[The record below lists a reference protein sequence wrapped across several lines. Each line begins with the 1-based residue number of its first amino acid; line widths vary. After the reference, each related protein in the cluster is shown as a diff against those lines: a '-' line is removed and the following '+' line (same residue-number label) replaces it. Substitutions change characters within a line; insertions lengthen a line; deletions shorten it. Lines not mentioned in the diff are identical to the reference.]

1 VVIRS
6 ISCFAG
12 CGGLDVAVE
21 LAIAGVEPVLYLENE
36 IATAE
41 ILVAR
46 IKEGS
51 LPPAHVWSDITTFD
65 ATQLRGKID
74 LVYGGFPCPDYSV
87 AGKRAGI
94 VGKHGQLWNS
104 MRRII
109 REVGASWVFLENVPG
124 ILYGHPVT
132 KWRAER
138 DLFGRTI
145 WTRYRMPAGLAFVL
159 ADLAEMGFDAEWG
172 CLPAAAVGA
181 SHKRD
186 RWFCLAYRPER
197 GCGELWQ
204 SSRRGGF
211 ADGRSEALADA
222 GCEPEQLQQR
232 DLRAES
238 PRSVIDVEDTP
249 RHERQG
255 IDGRREHQPGESTVD
270 RWPGPARDGG
280 QLANTT
286 EPRLEIGRRER
297 SDGECELATAKR
309 SGGTVE
315 HADSDRCEEIGRRA
329 QIESA
334 AGSGRDADIGSAT
347 LQSGAGLPIFA
358 PGPSDPCW
366 PDLLVRYPWMLPAI
380 SQAEAESDLRE
391 LAPGMADMVV
401 HERADALRAVGNGV
415 VAVQGAA
422 ILRELIRRVS
432 ERIAT

>member
-1 VVIRS
+1 MAIRS
-6 ISCFAG
+6 ISCFSG

-21 LAIAGVEPVLYLENE
+21 LALAGVEPVVYLENE

-51 LPPAHVWSDITTFD
+51 LPKAHVWSDITTFD

-109 REVGASWVFLENVPG
+109 REVSAGWVFLENVPG

-138 DLFGRTI
+138 DLFGRTV

-172 CLPAAAVGA
+172 CIPASAVGA

-186 RWFCLAYRPER
+186 RWFCLAYRSER
-197 GCGELWQ
+197 GCGELRE

-211 ADGRSEALADA
+211 
-222 GCEPEQLQQR
+222 
-232 DLRAES
+232 
-238 PRSVIDVEDTP
+238 V
-249 RHERQG
+249 
-255 IDGRREHQPGESTVD
+255 DGRREVLDHSNISDDD
-270 RWPGPARDGG
+270 RSRDAG
-280 QLANTT
+280 QRRRRELTDASRKLAITPK
-286 EPRLEIGRRER
+286 PRLEIGRRER
-297 SDGECELATAKR
+297 GDDGSECAAAER

-315 HADSDRCEEIGRRA
+315 HTDSDGCEEIGRRA
-329 QIESA
+329 EVESA
-334 AGSGRDADIGSAT
+334 AGSGRDADLGSGPV
-347 LQSGAGLPIFA
+347 QSGAGLPLFA

-366 PDLLVRYPWMLPAI
+366 PSLLVRYPWLRPAI
-380 SQAEAESDLRE
+380 SQAEAEHLVRGAADGADTE
-391 LAPGMADMVV
+391 LDF
-401 HERADALRAVGNGV
+401 EDRADRLRSVGNLV
-415 VAVQGAA
+415 CPMQGAVMLTEL
-422 ILRELIRRVS
+422 LRRASMRE
-432 ERIAT
+432 